1 MSLQRWNPF
10 AELQRMQ
17 DEAEA
22 RWTGDRRQLAFQPLV
37 DIYEEKDA
45 IFVKAELPGVKAED
59 VQINCEN
66 SVLTLSGTRRL
77 DKEEN
82 RDGYHRIER
91 TYGSF
96 TRSFSLPSTVDPG
109 AIEASLDEGILTLR
123 LPKRVEAQP
132 RKIDVKVAA
141 KKSAAHA

>member
-1 MSLQRWNPF
+1 M
-10 AELQRMQ
+10 
-17 DEAEA
+17 
-22 RWTGDRRQLAFQPLV
+22 
-37 DIYEEKDA
+37 
-45 IFVKAELPGVKAED
+45 
-59 VQINCEN
+59 INCEN

-96 TRSFSLPSTVDPG
+96 TRSFSLPSTVDSG

-141 KKSAAHA
+141 KKPAAHA